1 MEWLRK
7 SRLDVRVAL
16 IAKSRLLR
24 FQHDRLC
31 FELVDAVATDATD
44 ESFAVGSPFEVRV
57 LANVASQALLIH
69 LFRCCFCELKDI
81 GRNPATFNVGFTGA
95 VAAFACHSLAAMH

>member
-16 IAKSRLLR
+16 VAKGRLLC
-24 FQHDRLC
+24 FKHDGLR
-31 FELVDAVATDATD
+31 FELVDTVTAGATD

-57 LANVASQALLIH
+57 FTNVASQALLVH
-69 LFRCCFCELKDI
+69 LFGCCLSELKDL
-81 GRNPATFNVGFTGA
+81 GRNPATFNVGLTGA
-95 VAAFACHSLAAMH
+95 VAAFACHALAAVH